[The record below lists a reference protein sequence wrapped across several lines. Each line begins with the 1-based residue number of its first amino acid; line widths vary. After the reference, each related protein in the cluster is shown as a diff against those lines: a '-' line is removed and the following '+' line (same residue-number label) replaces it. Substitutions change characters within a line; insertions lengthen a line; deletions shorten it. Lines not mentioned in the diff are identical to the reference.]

1 MANPQPPTRSA
12 DPAHEAPESKLLDL
26 GALVYE
32 LHRRGRRAPELLQGK
47 AAELDVLQHELPE
60 VEGPADA
67 CPQCHAEAA
76 PNLLVCLD
84 CGHRLAL
91 DEARLRD
98 PGPRMPRLSLIAIAV
113 VVALAGAVA
122 FGFALSELT
131 SDDHDSGLTNASE
144 RSSAAARSPS
154 PKSGVA
160 GSIESS
166 DGPVALAAW
175 PETAAGYTVILV
187 TSSDETGARKV
198 AWDAARSGLE
208 AGLLRSDD
216 YRDLGEGLWLV
227 VAGRYSKPGGA
238 ERAAARL
245 GGRYKGAYVQQVV
258 PTGSG

>member
-1 MANPQPPTRSA
+1 MANPETPTRSA
-12 DPAHEAPESKLLDL
+12 DPARGAPESMLLDL

-60 VEGPADA
+60 VEGPADT
-67 CPQCHAEAA
+67 CPHCHAKAA
-76 PNLLVCLD
+76 PDLLVCLE

-131 SDDHDSGLTNASE
+131 SDDRDAGIASASE
-144 RSSAAARSPS
+144 RTAAGSSNPAPTG
-154 PKSGVA
+154 GVA
-160 GSIESS
+160 GTSESS

-175 PETAAGYTVILV
+175 PETASGYTVILV
-187 TSSDETGARKV
+187 TSSDEAGARRV

-227 VAGRYSKPGGA
+227 VAGRYSKAGGA
-238 ERAAARL
+238 EREAARL